1 MIPLHE
7 PAFDETDE
15 LFVLETLRT
24 AWVSTAGPYVDRFER
39 EFADFVGMRH
49 AISVCNGTLGL
60 QLIIEVL
67 RRSHDISEPFDV
79 IVPSLT
85 FIATANAVVHAGGYP
100 IFADAATGSMNMCPR
115 ATLDL
120 VRRHYDFTSETH
132 AWHSKMTGHRL
143 LAVMPAHL
151 MGWTCDM
158 EAMRSACQD
167 IDVPLLEDAAEVL
180 GCYFRDERHVGHHGL
195 AAVFSFNGNKILTTG
210 GGGMVV
216 TNDDAFAKRAKH
228 LSTTAKTDGLRFA
241 HDEVGYN
248 FRLVNVLAALGC
260 SQMKKISARL
270 ARKQA
275 IAELYRN
282 HISTD
287 AALRLYS
294 EGTGRSNNWL
304 VNIVFP
310 SEVQRE
316 LALKALLEHD
326 IQARPLWT
334 PIHLQKAYASYPQ
347 PITNFPNAS
356 DIWTRCLSVP
366 SSPQLN
372 DRVIADICAVI
383 CASQGA
389 NGQFLKGS

>member
-1 MIPLHE
+1 MISLHE

-15 LFVLETLRT
+15 SFVLETLRT
-24 AWVSTAGPYVDRFER
+24 AWVSTAGPFVDQFER
-39 EFADFVGMRH
+39 EFAEFVGMRH

-60 QLIIEVL
+60 QLMIEVL
-67 RRSHDISEPFDV
+67 RRSRDVTGPFDV
-79 IVPSLT
+79 IVPTLS
-85 FIATANAVVHAGGYP
+85 FIATANAVVHAGGCP
-100 IFADAATGSMNMCPR
+100 IFADAATGSMNICPH

-120 VRRHYDFTSETH
+120 VRRYYNFASETH
-132 AWHSKMTGHRL
+132 AWHSKMTGRRL

-158 EAMRSACQD
+158 EAMLSVCQD
-167 IDVPLLEDAAEVL
+167 LHVPLLEDAAEVL
-180 GCYFRDERHVGHHGL
+180 GCYFRNERHVGHHGL
-195 AAVFSFNGNKILTTG
+195 ASVFSFNGNKILTTG

-216 TNDDAFAKRAKH
+216 TNDDAFAVRAKH

-260 SQMKKISARL
+260 SQIKKISGRL

-275 IAELYRN
+275 IAELYGA
-282 HISTD
+282 HISTS
-287 AALRLYS
+287 AGLRLYS

-310 SEVQRE
+310 SEPQRE
-316 LALKALLEHD
+316 LALRDLLEHD

-334 PIHLQKAYASYPQ
+334 PNHLQKAYASQLQ
-347 PITNFPNAS
+347 PITNFPNAT
-356 DIWTRCLSVP
+356 DLWTRCLSVP
-366 SSPQLN
+366 SSPQLA
-372 DRVIADICAVI
+372 DRDIADICAVI
-383 CASQGA
+383 CASQRP
-389 NGQFLKGS
+389 NGKI